1 MNEWLTSE
9 ALEQGRRILAA
20 GPICDEC
27 LGRGF
32 ARLGHGL
39 TNATRGRAV
48 REALDRPEA
57 DAPCWVCDGLFDR
70 TEAWATQAVEAAAGI
85 EFDTYLFG
93 VQLTP
98 RLEEMEA
105 FRLERFPT
113 DSSES
118 LKHAFNRTV
127 GRAFE
132 ARIGGGTVD
141 FADPHLSFVIDLANS
156 RLSMH
161 VASLYIYAR
170 YRKLVRGIPQT
181 RWPCRKCRGKGCSAC
196 GMTGKQYAESVEE
209 WIGAPLLEAAQGAA
223 HRFHGAGR
231 EDIDARMLGTGRP
244 FVLEVVSPRCRT
256 IDLSAARERI
266 NDQAE
271 GRVEVSEL
279 SFVDRSVV
287 ARLKSI
293 DATKRYAAEVSFDAD
308 VAAGQLD
315 AALASL
321 LGEIEQRTPV
331 RVSHRRADKVRTR
344 RVLEIRGEWGDAR
357 HAVIEIEGEGG
368 LYIKE
373 LISGDGGRTVPSLAE
388 RLDVGAR
395 VTSLDVLDVSSKA
408 FDDLM

>member
-1 MNEWLTSE
+1 MRGS
-9 ALEQGRRILAA
+9 AL
-20 GPICDEC
+20 
-27 LGRGF
+27 
-32 ARLGHGL
+32 
-39 TNATRGRAV
+39 
-48 REALDRPEA
+48 REALDAGEA
-57 DAPCWVCDGLFDR
+57 AARCWVCDGLFER

-105 FRLERFPT
+105 FRLERFAT

-118 LKHAFNRTV
+118 LKHAFNRAV

-132 ARIGGGTVD
+132 RRIGGGTVD
-141 FADPHLSFVIDLANS
+141 FADPHVSFVIDLANS
-156 RLSMH
+156 QLSMH
-161 VASLYIYAR
+161 VASLYVCAR
-170 YRKLVRGIPQT
+170 YRKLARGIPQT

-209 WIGAPLLEAAQGAA
+209 WIGAPLLEAAEGAE

-244 FVLEVVSPRCRT
+244 FVLEVVSPRRRR
-256 IDLSAARERI
+256 IDLRVARERI
-266 NDQAE
+266 NEQAE

-287 ARLKSI
+287 ARLKTI
-293 DATKRYAAEVSFDAD
+293 DATKRYAAEVLLDGD
-308 VAAGQLD
+308 VNASELD
-315 AALASL
+315 AALVSL
-321 LGEIEQRTPV
+321 VGAIEQRTPV

-344 RVLEIRGEWGDAR
+344 HVLEILGKWIDAR
-357 HAVIEIEGEGG
+357 HAMVKIEGEGG

-373 LISGDGGRTVPSLAE
+373 LISGDGGRTAPSLAE
-388 RLDVGAR
+388 RLGVGAR
-395 VTSLDVLDVSSKA
+395 VISLDVLDVSSKA
-408 FDDLM
+408 FDAFM